1 MNRKL
6 SVVLGILI
14 LIAVTHHY
22 IQNAPAGIQP
32 FSKIKDIKFVEI
44 ENFQSGEKATLV
56 RKEGDWE
63 IIIST
68 NYPADS
74 RRVKTLMGE
83 IKNLKFE
90 NVISLSAN
98 KRFEHDLSS
107 SSAIRLTTKGKK
119 YASVLIGKQAFGRNH
134 FYAGFENDD
143 KSYIAGGIR
152 RELVLTGAEYYR
164 KRHIAS
170 VREEDASRLRI
181 TAGEKIYSLSR
192 GESGW
197 DFQSDSPGDFYK
209 FISYCLNMTA
219 SGFYD
224 AAFAPSHRIE
234 ITKKDGTTV
243 AWEFGEAA
251 KDKFCARVPSSNG
264 GYIIPS
270 EKAAAIIKFFQKHAS
285 K

>member
-14 LIAVTHHY
+14 LIAVVHHY
-22 IQNAPAGIQP
+22 IQNAPAGIRP
-32 FSKIKDIKFVEI
+32 FSKIKDITAVEI
-44 ENFQSGEKATLV
+44 ENFQSGEKARLV

-68 NYPADS
+68 SYPADS
-74 RRVKTLMGE
+74 RRVKTLLGE

-98 KRFEHDLSS
+98 KRFEHDISS
-107 SSAIRLTTKGKK
+107 SSAIRLTADGKK
-119 YASVLIGKQAFGRNH
+119 NASVLIGKQAFGRNH

-181 TAGEKIYSLSR
+181 TSGEKIYSLSR
-192 GESGW
+192 DESGW
-197 DFQSDSPGDFYK
+197 DFQSGSPGDFYK

-224 AAFAPSHRIE
+224 TAFAPSHRIE
-234 ITKKDGTTV
+234 ITKKDGNIIV
-243 AWEFGEAA
+243 WEFGKVT
-251 KDKFCARVPSSNG
+251 KDKFCARVPGENG
-264 GYIIPS
+264 SYTVPS
-270 EKAAAIIKFFQKHAS
+270 EKAEKIIQFFQKNAS
-285 K
+285 E

>member
-1 MNRKL
+1 M
-6 SVVLGILI
+6 LI
-14 LIAVTHHY
+14 LIAVVHHY
-22 IQNAPAGIQP
+22 IQNAPAGIRP
-32 FSKIKDIKFVEI
+32 FSKIKDITAVEI

-56 RKEGDWE
+56 RKKGGWE

-74 RRVKTLMGE
+74 RRVKTMLGE

-90 NVISLSAN
+90 NVISLAAN

-107 SSAIRLTTKGKK
+107 SSAIRLTAEGKK
-119 YASVLIGKQAFGRNH
+119 NVSVLIGKQAFGRNH

-143 KSYIAGGIR
+143 KSYLAGGIR

-181 TAGEKIYSLSR
+181 TAGEKIYSVSR

-197 DFQSDSPGDFYK
+197 DFQSASPRDFYK
-209 FISYCLNMTA
+209 FVSYCLNMTA
-219 SGFYD
+219 AGFYD
-224 AAFAPSHRIE
+224 TAFVPTHEIE
-234 ITKKDGTTV
+234 VTKQDGTIIV
-243 AWEFGEAA
+243 WELGKVS
-251 KDKFCARVPSSNG
+251 KDKFCARVPGENG
-264 GYIIPS
+264 SYAVPP
-270 EKAAAIIKFFQKHAS
+270 EKAEKIIQFFQKNAPR
-285 K
+285 